1 MDACIRTVEGREML
15 IHANQ
20 QTCTA
25 GLLIYLS
32 LVDMM
37 AEEFHS
43 AMVKRDRMLQA
54 QMFLMIFAGAGIMS
68 VLAIWA

>member
-1 MDACIRTVEGREML
+1 
-15 IHANQ
+15 
-20 QTCTA
+20 
-25 GLLIYLS
+25 
-32 LVDMM
+32 MM

>member
-1 MDACIRTVEGREML
+1 
-15 IHANQ
+15 
-20 QTCTA
+20 
-25 GLLIYLS
+25 LIYLS

-43 AMVKRDRMLQA
+43 AMVKKDRVLQF
-54 QMFLMIFAGAGIMS
+54 QMFMMIFAGAGIMS

>member
-1 MDACIRTVEGREML
+1 MRDRDRILTRHAISPRNPRT
-15 IHANQ
+15 H
-20 QTCTA
+20 T

-43 AMVKRDRMLQA
+43 AMVKKDRVLQF
-54 QMFLMIFAGAGIMS
+54 QMFMMIFAGAGIMS